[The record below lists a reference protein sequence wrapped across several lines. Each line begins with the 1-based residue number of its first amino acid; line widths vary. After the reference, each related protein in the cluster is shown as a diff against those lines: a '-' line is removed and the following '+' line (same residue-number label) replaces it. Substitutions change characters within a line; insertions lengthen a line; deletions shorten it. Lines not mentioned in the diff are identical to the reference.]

1 MLTTLAHSDLED
13 ILHGMNKQVNKLQL
27 VDVFTNVLRRKVF
40 TKVLVDVFTQVLAR
54 YDKRNVFRPGG
65 LHWLAFHS
73 RDLCNDL
80 NCILQ
85 YTESETLSREVQMYH
100 THVMIYEHPCIALR
114 SIVMLQLHWE
124 TSSLS
129 LLKRIHYRAILRL
142 VTFKLFIYV
151 CTTVCVFL
159 CCIVVEFVCVA
170 PVGWLITLPVS
181 AHLPLPWAP
190 SQLAPPSS
198 TSDPFNIFTQHVFV
212 CVCLSL
218 S

>member
-1 MLTTLAHSDLED
+1 MFTTFAYSDLED
-13 ILHGMNKQVNKLQL
+13 IPHEMNKQVNKLQL

-73 RDLCNDL
+73 RGRCNDL

-100 THVMIYEHPCIALR
+100 TNVVIYKHPCIALR

-129 LLKRIHYRAILRL
+129 
-142 VTFKLFIYV
+142 F
-151 CTTVCVFL
+151 
-159 CCIVVEFVCVA
+159 
-170 PVGWLITLPVS
+170 
-181 AHLPLPWAP
+181 
-190 SQLAPPSS
+190 
-198 TSDPFNIFTQHVFV
+198 
-212 CVCLSL
+212 
-218 S
+218 